1 MWCIPELND
10 EFIERMMDILEIY
23 ERPYNVQE
31 PVICFDEK
39 NKQLT
44 AHTREPLPVKPGSP
58 ERYDSEYERTGTAN
72 IFVMVEPKAGKRHTI
87 VREKRTYREYALCLK
102 YLVNSYSEADK
113 IILIQDNLNTHT
125 EKSLRK
131 AFGEEKAKKIME
143 KLEFHYTPNHGS
155 WLNMAEIEIGVME
168 RECLN
173 KRRIPDRLTLHRETT
188 AWKKRRNHRKARIN
202 WRFTRERARDRF
214 KLQTYQI

>member
-1 MWCIPELND
+1 MWCIPELTD

-23 ERPYNVQE
+23 ERPYNVRE

-44 AHTREPLPVKPGSP
+44 AHTREPIPATPGSE

-87 VREKRTYREYALCLK
+87 VRETRTYKEYSLCLK
-102 YLVNSYSEADK
+102 YLINSYNEADK

-125 EKSLRK
+125 ENHY
-131 AFGEEKAKKIME
+131 AKPLGKKKPE
-143 KLEFHYTPNHGS
+143 RS
-155 WLNMAEIEIGVME
+155 WKN
-168 RECLN
+168 
-173 KRRIPDRLTLHRETT
+173 
-188 AWKKRRNHRKARIN
+188 
-202 WRFTRERARDRF
+202 
-214 KLQTYQI
+214 